1 MEKQVLPNSTAVL
14 VLGIISIVTCCCY
27 GIVGLICAIIA
38 IILTKKAKDIYR
50 QSPESYLGYGNLQAG
65 YVMSFIGIALN
76 IIYLGYLIFL
86 INTFGMDTVSNQ
98 EELQK
103 ALQEWLNN

>member
-14 VLGIISIVTCCCY
+14 VLGIVSIVTCCCY

-50 QSPESYLGYGNLQAG
+50 QSPEGYGNLQAG

-76 IIYLGYLIFL
+76 IMYLGYLIFL

-103 ALQEWLNN
+103 ALQEWLNS

>member
-1 MEKQVLPNSTAVL
+1 
-14 VLGIISIVTCCCY
+14 
-27 GIVGLICAIIA
+27 
-38 IILTKKAKDIYR
+38 
-50 QSPESYLGYGNLQAG
+50 
-65 YVMSFIGIALN
+65 MSFIGIALN

-103 ALQEWLNN
+103 ALQEWLNS